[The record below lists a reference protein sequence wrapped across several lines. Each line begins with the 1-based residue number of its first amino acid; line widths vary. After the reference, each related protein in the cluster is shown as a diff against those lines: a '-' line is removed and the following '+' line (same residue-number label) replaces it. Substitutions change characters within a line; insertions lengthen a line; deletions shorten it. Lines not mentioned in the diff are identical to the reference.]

1 MFSFTHL
8 PTLYPSDF
16 AYPMD
21 DQSFEQSNFIIMRQ
35 GVKGFKVL
43 DVPLGPGLSNH
54 SFYLKE
60 HSENKVN
67 KASGSTLF
75 VGNVHYRF
83 DLTNENI
90 HDLMHDLFN
99 VFGDIES
106 VSLSDFPI
114 DCSLPNLSML
124 RNSAFAHVEF
134 KKKSSLKAALSS
146 NSSPVYDEIKVKIAS
161 KWGLKRTS
169 SSHKRNTNDIIAQFK
184 YTYGN
189 NNHYNNCNNVSC

>member
-1 MFSFTHL
+1 
-8 PTLYPSDF
+8 
-16 AYPMD
+16 
-21 DQSFEQSNFIIMRQ
+21 MRH

-43 DVPLGPGLSNH
+43 DVPLGPGLAIH

-67 KASGSTLF
+67 KANGTTLF

-90 HDLMHDLFN
+90 HDFMHDLFN

-114 DCSLPNLSML
+114 DCTLPNLSTL

-146 NSSPVYDEIKVKIAS
+146 NSGPIYDEIKVKISS
-161 KWGLKRTS
+161 KWGFKHTS
-169 SSHKRNTNDIIAQFK
+169 SQKRNTNEIIAQFK
-184 YTYGN
+184 YTYGKIN
-189 NNHYNNCNNVSC
+189 NKLPLLYNESDYFLFPTLYIPIMNWQRIEKK